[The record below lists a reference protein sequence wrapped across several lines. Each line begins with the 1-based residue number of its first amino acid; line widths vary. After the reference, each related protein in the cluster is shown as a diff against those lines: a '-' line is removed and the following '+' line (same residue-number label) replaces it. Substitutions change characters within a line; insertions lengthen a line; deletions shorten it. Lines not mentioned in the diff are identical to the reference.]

1 MIKVIIL
8 FFMAVLSFF
17 DLREKKIPVIILLAA
32 GILTVIYTVFFIFCS
47 EPSAESL
54 AGALLGAV
62 PGIMLSFI
70 AMITKKV
77 GLADGIVLTLLG
89 MLTDYRTGMQIL
101 CLSII
106 IMALLSI
113 ILLVL
118 KKIKKN
124 SELPYLPFLTMALL
138 VICLYKL

>member
-8 FFMAVLSFF
+8 FLMAVLSCF

-32 GILTVIYTVFFIFCS
+32 GILTVIYTVFFILCS
-47 EPSAESL
+47 KPSAESL

-70 AMITKKV
+70 AIITKKV
-77 GLADGIVLTLLG
+77 GMADGIVLTLLG
-89 MLTDYRTGMQIL
+89 MLTDYCTVMQIL
-101 CLSII
+101 CLSMI

-118 KKIKKN
+118 KRIKKN
-124 SELPYLPFLTMALL
+124 SELPYLPFLTMAFL
-138 VICLYKL
+138 VICLYKS